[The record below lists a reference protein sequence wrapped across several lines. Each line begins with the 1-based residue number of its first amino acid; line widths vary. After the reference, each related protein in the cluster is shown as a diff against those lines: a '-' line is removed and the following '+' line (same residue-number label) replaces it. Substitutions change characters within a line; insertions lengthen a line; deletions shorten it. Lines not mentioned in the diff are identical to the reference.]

1 MKSIFK
7 LAILAATVGFAP
19 AAFASP
25 ECTTKP
31 QSEWLTQEQ
40 MKDII
45 AKMDFKDVKVFQIS
59 GSCYEIYAHTKDGR
73 RAEIYFNPV
82 NGKVVEKNVD

>member
-1 MKSIFK
+1 MKSVFK
-7 LAILAATVGFAP
+7 LAMLAAAVGFAP
-19 AAFASP
+19 AALAGP

-40 MKDII
+40 MKEII

-82 NGKVVEKNVD
+82 NGEIVEKNVD

>member
-1 MKSIFK
+1 MKSVFK
-7 LAILAATVGFAP
+7 LAVLAAAVSFAP

-25 ECTTKP
+25 ECTKKP

-40 MKDII
+40 MKEII
-45 AKMDFKDVKVFQIS
+45 AKMDFKAVKVFQIS
-59 GSCYEIYAHTKDGR
+59 GSCYEVYAHTKDGH

-82 NGKVVEKNVD
+82 TGKVVEKNVD

>member
-1 MKSIFK
+1 MKSLFK
-7 LAILAATVGFAP
+7 FAIVATAIGFAP
-19 AAFASP
+19 VAFASP

-40 MKDII
+40 MKAII

-59 GSCYEIYAHTKDGR
+59 GSCYEIYAHTKDGH

-82 NGKVVEKNVD
+82 TGEVIEKNVD

>member
-1 MKSIFK
+1 MKTIFK
-7 LAILAATVGFAP
+7 LALVVAAVGFAP

-31 QSEWLTQEQ
+31 QSEWLTPDQ
-40 MKDII
+40 MKVII
-45 AKMDFKDVKVFQIS
+45 AKMDLKDVKVFQVS
-59 GSCYEIYAHTKDGR
+59 GSCYEIYAHTKDGH

>member
-1 MKSIFK
+1 MKSLFK
-7 LAILAATVGFAP
+7 FAIVAAAISFAP
-19 AAFASP
+19 VAFASP

-40 MKDII
+40 MKAII

-59 GSCYEIYAHTKDGR
+59 GSCYEIYAHTKDGH

-82 NGKVVEKNVD
+82 TGEVVEKNVD